1 MSNPPRIWARWESEN
16 KGITMEKGEG
26 LTEEERRNLGESMK
40 RHRAALKRL
49 SGDHTCEMRYKGI
62 REVLGHPVE
71 MWECMICGRE
81 SIIPYSGTQ
90 DTIEWRD

>member
-1 MSNPPRIWARWESEN
+1 MTIPTPGSQEAIN
-16 KGITMEKGEG
+16 KGCTM
-26 LTEEERRNLGESMK
+26 TE
-40 RHRAALKRL
+40 
-49 SGDHTCEMRYKGI
+49 DHTCKMRYKGI

-71 MWECMICGRE
+71 MWECTICGRE